1 MRLPSE
7 GIGKVCPGL
16 RRQLADHGFGE
27 GTATHVAQG
36 RTIDNVV
43 GVSGA
48 QEIEEVFNRLLLAR
62 VPNHLK
68 RGGQSAPI
76 GNAASR
82 NHRDRGDGIDHS
94 RHKSH
99 RARVAPEWPPAS
111 RPCAMMISAS
121 AAAASLAWASVCTWQ
136 MILQPASFARLR
148 SGRYRHSSR
157 VREQCSRHLVAPRS
171 VSPCLRYRH
180 LLPTIKLR
188 QRKLSAPLPTTI
200 RRRSTPR
207 M

>member
-99 RARVAPEWPPAS
+99 RASRGARMAAS
-111 RPCAMMISAS
+111 IAS
-121 AAAASLAWASVCTWQ
+121 LCDDDIGVCSGSLPGLGKRLHLADDLAAGVLCAAA
-136 MILQPASFARLR
+136 
-148 SGRYRHSSR
+148 
-157 VREQCSRHLVAPRS
+157 VRA
-171 VSPCLRYRH
+171 
-180 LLPTIKLR
+180 LP
-188 QRKLSAPLPTTI
+188 
-200 RRRSTPR
+200 
-207 M
+207 